1 MVIKSR
7 NPDKDAKITL
17 LVGLVLAV
25 IWIVSMFLPLFF
37 YKDEA
42 RADPT
47 GPGPYIIWR
56 NANNWWDME
65 DGILKVPKIIT
76 DSIEGQLV
84 DPILILAI
92 DPTGPDTFVV
102 EGDNANKAIKT
113 YVTNLGA
120 QTGEGANWVQ
130 QDWMVG
136 IAAKDSIEYT
146 NTTTGIKDSLPIPST
161 ELILKRLVIQEESDW
176 DWEFR
181 ACGFSVVK
189 MNYPDVAH
197 VQTTAVIDSMI
208 QMQIFY
214 INSVPLYDAI
224 YVNEDGDNYLH
235 FQLKKLAGGTISGT
249 KYLCIRVHYVR
260 ADVP

>member
-102 EGDNANKAIKT
+102 EGDNANKAIN
-113 YVTNLGA
+113 VNITNVGG
-120 QTGEGANWVQ
+120 QTGEGAHWVQ
-130 QDWMVG
+130 NDWMLAV
-136 IAAKDSIEYT
+136 ADTDSVQYSSGTVAIT
-146 NTTTGIKDSLPIPST
+146 DSLPLVSS
-161 ELILKRLVIQEESDW
+161 EVILRNLHIQSKTDEDWIIRFFQLSIGALQGIHAHCVKTVVCTSLVSMGATWYDESADLG
-176 DWEFR
+176 D
-181 ACGFSVVK
+181 
-189 MNYPDVAH
+189 
-197 VQTTAVIDSMI
+197 AV
-208 QMQIFY
+208 
-214 INSVPLYDAI
+214 
-224 YVNEDGDNYLH
+224 YVNEQGGGSNWLYYKISAAGATGGYLH
-235 FQLKKLAGGTISGT
+235 LRVG
-249 KYLCIRVHYVR
+249 YLRG
-260 ADVP
+260 DVP